1 MKETVLAI
9 ILIIWMGGFL
19 WVIYSSY
26 ANYKRN
32 KRIAELE
39 EERDFLASII
49 GQEERFEEVVDELE
63 ILYGC
68 RKFMS

>member
-26 ANYKRN
+26 SNYKRN

-39 EERDFLASII
+39 EERDFLASNI

>member
-26 ANYKRN
+26 SNYKRN

-39 EERDFLASII
+39 EERDFFASII

-68 RKFMS
+68 KKFMS

>member
-26 ANYKRN
+26 SNYKRN

>member
-26 ANYKRN
+26 SNYKRN

-63 ILYGC
+63 NLYGC
-68 RKFMS
+68 KKFMS